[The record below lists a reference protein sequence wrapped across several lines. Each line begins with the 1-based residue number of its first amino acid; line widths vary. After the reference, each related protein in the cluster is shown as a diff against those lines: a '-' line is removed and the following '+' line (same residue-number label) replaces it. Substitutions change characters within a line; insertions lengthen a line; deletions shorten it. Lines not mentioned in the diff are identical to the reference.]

1 MQEIYYSFRNS
12 QRGNSPLTP
21 KRKKADMDDFS
32 VYDLGLIENCLR
44 TRIITVEGYPTGS
57 GVEEIPEDK
66 KQVYEDFVSDLKE
79 VQVRI
84 NQLILDKSD
93 GTIL

>member
-1 MQEIYYSFRNS
+1 ME
-12 QRGNSPLTP
+12 
-21 KRKKADMDDFS
+21 DFS

-44 TRIITVEGYPTGS
+44 TRIMTVEDYPIGG

-66 KQVYEDFVSDLKE
+66 KQVYEDFVSDLRAI
-79 VQVRI
+79 QVKI

>member
-1 MQEIYYSFRNS
+1 MY
-12 QRGNSPLTP
+12 
-21 KRKKADMDDFS
+21 DFS
-32 VYDLGLIENCLR
+32 VYDLGLIDNCLR
-44 TRIITVEGYPTGS
+44 TRIIEVENYPTGG
-57 GVEEIPEDK
+57 GVEEIPGDK
-66 KQVYEDFVSDLKE
+66 KQVYEDFISDLKS

>member
-1 MQEIYYSFRNS
+1 
-12 QRGNSPLTP
+12 
-21 KRKKADMDDFS
+21 MDDFS

-44 TRIITVEGYPTGS
+44 TRIIAVEAYPAGG

-66 KQVYEDFVSDLKE
+66 KQVYEDFVSDLKAI
-79 VQVRI
+79 QVRV